1 MSCTEVGTGLPA
13 VVRVDSSSYWSKME
27 AMMMLA
33 PLYTFSY
40 DKKATTWN
48 LKLQQKRREQMQQHE
63 WGGGVVMG
71 VVFQFRI
78 GVET

>member
-40 DKKATTWN
+40 DKKATT
-48 LKLQQKRREQMQQHE
+48 
-63 WGGGVVMG
+63 
-71 VVFQFRI
+71 
-78 GVET
+78 